1 MFQPNPLGLTD
12 GYKPGHKAMLAPGTS
27 RLYGTWIPRSLKWAP
42 AGITKITS
50 YGHQLTWRFIHD
62 MFHEYFFNPVEIEYE
77 MYMDEEFG
85 RPVRRIKSSRP
96 GGKQAAIRFTK
107 DMSMYLGME
116 YDGKHFEDL
125 WDLGYLPIKV
135 KALPEGIET
144 DPNIPHQ
151 TFINT
156 VDGFAWLTLY
166 LETLVSNLAWKST
179 TAATIARQYR
189 RVTTEWVLKTDPEN
203 AWLIDYMNHD
213 FSARGL
219 SGTFDNIAVALGHAV
234 AGRGSDSLIAI
245 EAARYYYNEPADEVC
260 INSVN
265 ASEHSV
271 TCTQLFYYQDLLKS
285 GQLNNV
291 IYDYYSF
298 DAPCE
303 GSIEEPDYLAI
314 AEYCNLKD
322 WLQRFPKGILSYV
335 ADTFNLWKLITYI
348 LPRLKADIMAR
359 DGKLVI
365 RPDSGNPVD
374 IICGTVQKYTDL
386 SEHWDEN
393 DVIKPSDF
401 EDLLLDE
408 VREDTPHGEHGPT
421 EWKSVYLIHGKL
433 YAAEIHNISWNRFD
447 KQYYFIEMYEEPKIT
462 LTEIEIKPSDKG
474 VIELLWDIFGGDVSS
489 TGYRRLDP
497 HIGAIYGDS
506 INLERQLLIYRGL
519 ANKGFAN
526 TNILLGIG
534 SFTYEY
540 LTRDVFGWA
549 AKGGWFEILMNIVHP
564 ELGVVDV
571 NKKSYNI
578 YKDPITDDGS
588 KTSLKGFV
596 QVYQKHK
603 MGDHSGIPSYDVLTE
618 CTPEEEDQGLLQ
630 VIYQDG
636 KFYNETNQTEV
647 REIIKS
653 LDHDK

>member
-12 GYKPGHKAMLAPGTS
+12 GYKPGHRAMLAPGTT

-42 AGITKITS
+42 LGITKITS
-50 YGHQLTWRFIHD
+50 AGHQLTWKFLHD

-77 MYMDEEFG
+77 MYVDEMISD
-85 RPVRRIKSSRP
+85 RPIRRIKSSKP
-96 GGKQAAIRFTK
+96 VGKQRALKFAK
-107 DMSMYLGME
+107 DLSSYLGME
-116 YDGKHFEDL
+116 YNGDHFERL
-125 WDLGYLPIKV
+125 WELGYLPIKV

-144 DPNIPHQ
+144 DPGIPHQ

-166 LETLVSNLAWKST
+166 LETMISNLAWKST

-219 SGTFDNIAVALGHAV
+219 SGTFDNIAVALGHAM

-245 EAARYYYNEPADEVC
+245 EAARYYYNEPEDEVC

-271 TCTQLFYYQDLLKS
+271 TCTQLFYYDDLLRS
-285 GQLNNV
+285 GKLNNV
-291 IYDYYSF
+291 IYEYYTF

-303 GSIEEPDYLAI
+303 GSIEDPDYLAI

-348 LPRLKADIMAR
+348 LPRLKAEILAR

-374 IICGTVQKYTDL
+374 IICGRKFTIILGDTYEDFLEACQEELHEILV
-386 SEHWDEN
+386 DE
-393 DVIKPSDF
+393 
-401 EDLLLDE
+401 
-408 VREDTPHGEHGPT
+408 TPHGEYGGDET
-421 EWKSVYLIHGKL
+421 GTYYWKGDL
-433 YAAEIHNISWNRFD
+433 YDVTYSPDWNRYD
-447 KQYYFIEMYEEPKIT
+447 KQYYFIDNYGSGHTTANKIDVT
-462 LTEIEIKPSDKG
+462 PSDKG
-474 VIELLWDIFGGDVSS
+474 VIELLWDIFGGDESIA
-489 TGYRRLDP
+489 GYKRLDP

-506 INLERQLLIYRGL
+506 INLERQGQIYMGL
-519 ANKGFAN
+519 ANKGFAA

-549 AKGGWFEILMNIVHP
+549 AKGAWFDIEDKTDSNCTNYITESCATVCD
-564 ELGVVDV
+564 GCGC
-571 NKKSYNI
+571 KKSYNI

-618 CTPEEEDQGLLQ
+618 CTPEEEEQGLLQ

-636 KFYNETNQTEV
+636 KFYNETSLTKI

-653 LDHDK
+653 